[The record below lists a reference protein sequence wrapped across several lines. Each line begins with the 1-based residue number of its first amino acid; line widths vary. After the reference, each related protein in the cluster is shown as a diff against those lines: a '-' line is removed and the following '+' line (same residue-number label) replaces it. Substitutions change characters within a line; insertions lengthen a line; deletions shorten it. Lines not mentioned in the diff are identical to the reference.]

1 MNISPIATLH
11 GIQTHLNVGMS
22 CTDRVNSRLLA
33 RESCS
38 CSQATK
44 LPAYEAAMNHYR
56 DCIRILLQSTG
67 DGYECQASLAQSH
80 MHVCVRDAN
89 LSSSSSSYDYVG
101 RMHAPCPCCV
111 PFRCQ

>member
-1 MNISPIATLH
+1 MDISPIATLH
-11 GIQTHLNVGMS
+11 GVQTLLNLGMS
-22 CTDRVNSRLLA
+22 CTDRVNSRLPA

-56 DCIRILLQSTG
+56 DCIRSILLQSTG

-80 MHVCVRDAN
+80 MHVCIRDAN
-89 LSSSSSSYDYVG
+89 VSSSS
-101 RMHAPCPCCV
+101 
-111 PFRCQ
+111 